1 MPVLTLPNAESL
13 ALTVRAKALLFEDP
27 TSRELLAR
35 IHKIAPSEATTLVI
49 GETGTGKEI
58 VARHLHERSARAG
71 RPFVAVNCGA
81 FSETLVES
89 ELFGHERGAFT
100 GAIATKKGWFE
111 SADGGT
117 LFLDEIG
124 DLSPAIQVKLLRVL
138 QEREVVRVGARE
150 AIPINV
156 RLVAATN
163 IDLVDAVR
171 VGKFREDLYYRL
183 NVAVLAIPPLR
194 ARPGDILPL
203 ARYFLELYGRR
214 LGTADARLQDAAAA
228 RLLRHAWPG
237 NIRELENVIHHALL
251 VCRAGLVTPDDLR
264 LAEPVVRERPDLVVT
279 NEPTPLRG
287 TTSETAKSP
296 NEALDAA
303 LLRLFDEGGDDLH
316 ARIEETVMR
325 AAFSYCDRNQL
336 QTARLLGI
344 SRNVV
349 RARLLEVGEIGGG
362 RAATPAPV
370 AFAPPAHEIIR
381 VGYQQFGLLW
391 LLRASGRLDRTLASF
406 DARVCWT
413 EFPSGVEL
421 VEALSAGALDLG
433 VVGEGPPLLAQSLSA
448 PLVYLA
454 AEPPA
459 PHGEAIIVRRDS
471 RLKGVADL
479 RGKRIVLSR
488 GTNVHYL
495 LVRALEEAGVPA
507 VGVDVR
513 FAPPAVGRDLFERG
527 QADAWA
533 VWDPWL
539 ASIEHGGDVRV
550 LRDAAGLASN
560 RAYYVAA
567 RAFSEAHAAIIDA
580 FIAEVR
586 GLGKMANENPEAVIE
601 LLGSGLGLEKAALL
615 TALRRNRFGVRL
627 FDAELAAGQQH
638 VADSS
643 HHHRLIA
650 RPVSIVE
657 ASWVQRH
664 AEVS

>member
-1 MPVLTLPNAESL
+1 
-13 ALTVRAKALLFEDP
+13 
-27 TSRELLAR
+27 
-35 IHKIAPSEATTLVI
+35 
-49 GETGTGKEI
+49 
-58 VARHLHERSARAG
+58 
-71 RPFVAVNCGA
+71 
-81 FSETLVES
+81 
-89 ELFGHERGAFT
+89 
-100 GAIATKKGWFE
+100 
-111 SADGGT
+111 
-117 LFLDEIG
+117 
-124 DLSPAIQVKLLRVL
+124 
-138 QEREVVRVGARE
+138 
-150 AIPINV
+150 
-156 RLVAATN
+156 
-163 IDLVDAVR
+163 
-171 VGKFREDLYYRL
+171 
-183 NVAVLAIPPLR
+183 
-194 ARPGDILPL
+194 
-203 ARYFLELYGRR
+203 
-214 LGTADARLQDAAAA
+214 
-228 RLLRHAWPG
+228 
-237 NIRELENVIHHALL
+237 VIHHALL
-251 VCRAGLVTPDDLR
+251 VCRAGLVTPEDLR
-264 LAEPVVRERPDLVVT
+264 LAEPVARERPDVVVD
-279 NEPTPLRG
+279 PTPPRA
-287 TTSETAKSP
+287 TTSGMLESP
-296 NEALDAA
+296 NDALEAA
-303 LLRLFDEGGDDLH
+303 LLRLFDEGGDDLYV
-316 ARIEETVMR
+316 RIEETVMR

-344 SRNVV
+344 SRNIV
-349 RARLLEVGEIGGG
+349 RARLLEAGEIGGG
-362 RAATPAPV
+362 GRAGTPVPV
-370 AFAPPAHEIIR
+370 ALAPPAHDVVR

-391 LLRASGRLDRTLASF
+391 LLRASGRLDRALASF

-433 VVGEGPPLLAQSLSA
+433 VVGEGPPLLAQALRA

-459 PHGEAIIVRRDS
+459 PHGEAIVVRRDS
-471 RLKGVADL
+471 TLRNVADL

-488 GTNVHYL
+488 GTNVHYML
-495 LVRALEEAGVPA
+495 MRALEEAGVPDD
-507 VGVDVR
+507 GVDVR

-643 HHHRLIA
+643 HRHHLIS

-657 ASWVQRH
+657 ATWVQRPRGT
-664 AEVS
+664 VLSPG